1 MIEAEVHQQLRA
13 FLREQGEA
21 QWPHHL
27 TMARLVA
34 RALRVGRSAL
44 IQAGPPAGYYGRYRL
59 SYLMPLL
66 IWPDAV
72 ILVVPEDLQQ
82 RLIQVEIPRLRQ
94 WIATPKPIHVG
105 DSWPGDQFAG
115 ILLTSPQAW
124 LCDRIYNQ
132 GKFPPNI
139 PTVFDNADD
148 LETWGRAALN
158 VQIQPQDWDL
168 LMLAYPEHRDA
179 IRDARIQLTRIIF
192 QHPEN
197 PYNCHVLE
205 QPEQKTLHDLWRLLL
220 TSEQIQHQSMAALT
234 PDPSPDDRMPAP
246 WQQFWQMFRSTN
258 TFAWTEISR
267 LNGQFTLHSDF
278 ADVSAK
284 LAPIW
289 EQQPVVL
296 IGGALDLESDAP
308 TYRQRLGLGDMTCL
322 KFAPQRQHDLIQLYI
337 PDRMPMPNQPQFQ
350 SALMSEIRSLLHITA
365 DVQGTTVVLVGD
377 MPLKTRV
384 GTSLAAEF
392 GSRVKVERTGLD
404 DNGILVS
411 GWEFWR
417 QHQGVLPT
425 PSLLIIA
432 TLPLPSLEHPL
443 VAGRVA
449 YYKKQR
455 QDWFRLYLLPDALS
469 ELQRAIA
476 PIRRSQGVVAL
487 LDNRVNHR
495 SYGQQVLSSLSPAA
509 RLNYVD
515 ITLFDDQREL
525 ER

>member
-1 MIEAEVHQQLRA
+1 
-13 FLREQGEA
+13 
-21 QWPHHL
+21 
-27 TMARLVA
+27 
-34 RALRVGRSAL
+34 
-44 IQAGPPAGYYGRYRL
+44 
-59 SYLMPLL
+59 MPLL

-72 ILVVPEDLQQ
+72 ILVVPDDLQQ

-94 WIATPKPIHVG
+94 WISTPKPIHVG
-105 DSWPGDQFAG
+105 DSWPGDHFTG

-124 LCDRIYNQ
+124 LCDRLYNQ

-158 VQIQPQDWDL
+158 VQIKPQDWDR
-168 LMLAYPEHRDA
+168 LMLAYPEHGDA
-179 IRDARIQLTRIIF
+179 IRDIRIQLTRIIF

-197 PYNCHVLE
+197 PYGCHVLD
-205 QPEQKTLHDLWRLLL
+205 QPEQKALHHLRHLLL
-220 TSEQIQHQSMAALT
+220 ASTQIQHQSMAALT
-234 PDPSPDDRMPAP
+234 PDPVPDDRMPAP
-246 WQQFWQMFRSTN
+246 WQPFWQMFRSSN
-258 TFAWTEISR
+258 TFTWTAIDR
-267 LNGQFTLHSDF
+267 LHGQFTLHCDF
-278 ADVSAK
+278 ADVSTK
-284 LAPIW
+284 LAPVW
-289 EQQPVVL
+289 EQQPIVL
-296 IGGALDLESDAP
+296 IGGALDLESEAP

-322 KFAPQRQHDLIQLYI
+322 KFSPQRQHDLIQLYI

-350 SALMSEIRSLLHITA
+350 AALMSEIRSLLHISA
-365 DVQGTTVVLVGD
+365 DVQGTTIVLVGD
-377 MPLKTRV
+377 MPLKNRV

-455 QDWFRLYLLPDALS
+455 QDWFRLYLLPEALS

-515 ITLFDDQREL
+515 ITLFDEQREL